1 MSFLYK
7 LFKKEDKL
15 DYPWEKFYKKE
26 DRHPEVPDLSIY
38 EYFEGRAQLHLDA
51 YAINYFG
58 VKTTYKELLDK
69 IDVCARALRSQGVR
83 KGDCVT
89 ICMPNTPEAVIALYA
104 TNKIGAIANMLHPL
118 SSEEEI
124 KFTLKAT
131 KSVVLITINITFD
144 KIKNIID
151 DIDNIYKVVVVSPK
165 ESMPPLLG
173 LGYML
178 TKEMSL
184 NITKDDE
191 FFTNW
196 SDFYN
201 HGYKYKGTI
210 LAHRGKDDTALYL
223 HSGGTTGSPKH
234 IMISNGNVNLV
245 MKQIPIILD
254 LGEKDTILGI
264 LPMFHC
270 FGLVACM
277 LGFLCCGSTV
287 ALIPQ
292 FDAKRFDKLIRKYKP
307 TIIGGVPTLFQAL
320 MTNPY
325 MINVDMSFV
334 RYVVSG
340 GDTLSPEKNEQV
352 NKFLEEHGSSAHI
365 IQGYGLT
372 ESTGGSCIGGLGSD
386 KLGSVGI
393 PLAGN
398 VFKILDPNTM
408 EEKATGEIG
417 EICITGDCVMQGYLD
432 NEEETNNV
440 VRLHEDGKRWIH
452 TGDLGYMDSDGVF
465 FFVQRLKRMLIVS
478 GYNVYPAHVEDILL
492 KHPDI
497 ANVGVIGIP
506 HPYKVQVPKAYI
518 VLKEGV
524 EGNAQEK
531 ANIKEFCTKNMA
543 KYMIPKEIE
552 FRDSL
557 PKTMVGK
564 VDYKVLERENEESK
578 M

>member
-1 MSFLYK
+1 MSFLDK
-7 LFKKEDKL
+7 LFKKEEIL

-69 IDVCARALRSQGVR
+69 IDICARALRSQGVR

-131 KSVVLITINITFD
+131 KSVMLITINITFD

-184 NITKDDE
+184 NIPKDDE
-191 FFTNW
+191 FFTTW
-196 SDFYN
+196 ADFYN

-245 MKQIPIILD
+245 MKQIPIMLD

-277 LGFLCCGSTV
+277 LGLFCCGSTV

-325 MINVDMSFV
+325 MMNVDMSFV

-340 GDTLSPEKNEQV
+340 GDSLSPEKNEQV

-408 EEKATGEIG
+408 EEKATEEIG

-440 VRLHEDGKRWIH
+440 VRLHEDGRRWIH

>member
-1 MSFLYK
+1 MSFIDK
-7 LFKKEDKL
+7 LFKKEEEV

-26 DRHPEVPDLSIY
+26 DRHPVVPDISIY
-38 EYFEGRAQLHLDA
+38 EYFEGRAQLFLDA
-51 YAINYFG
+51 NAINYFG
-58 VKTTYKELLDK
+58 VKFTFKELLER
-69 IDVCARALRSQGVR
+69 IDICARALKSQGVR
-83 KGDCVT
+83 KGDAVT

-124 KFTLKAT
+124 KYTLNAT
-131 KSVVLITINITFD
+131 KSVLLITINITFE
-144 KIKNIID
+144 KVKSIID
-151 DIDNIYKVVVVSPK
+151 DTNIYKVIVVSPK
-165 ESMPPLLG
+165 ESMPPFLG

-184 NITKDDE
+184 NIPKDDE
-191 FFTNW
+191 FFMDW
-196 SDFYN
+196 SDFYE
-201 HGYKYKGTI
+201 HGYKYKGDV
-210 LAHRGKDDTALYL
+210 LVHRSKDDTALYL

-245 MKQIPIILD
+245 MKQIPIMLE
-254 LGEKDTILGI
+254 LGVGDVILGI

-277 LGFLCCGSTV
+277 LGLFCCGVTV

-325 MINVDMSFV
+325 MMNVDMSFV
-334 RYVVSG
+334 KYVVSG
-340 GDTLSPEKNEQV
+340 GDSLSPEKNEQV
-352 NKFLEEHGSSAHI
+352 NKFLEEHGSKAHI

-398 VFKILDPNTM
+398 VFKILDVNTM
-408 EEKATGEIG
+408 EEKAYGEIG
-417 EICITGDCVMQGYLD
+417 EICITGECVMQGYLD

-440 VRLHEDGKRWIH
+440 VKLHEDGKRWIH
-452 TGDLGYMDSDGVF
+452 TGDLGYMDSDGVL

-478 GYNVYPAHVEDILL
+478 GYNVYPAHVENILL
-492 KHPDI
+492 QHPDI

-506 HPYKVQVPKAYI
+506 HPYKVQVPKAFI

-524 EGNAQEK
+524 EGNAQKK
-531 ANIKEFCTKNMA
+531 AEIKEFCSKNMA

-552 FRDSL
+552 FRESL
-557 PKTMVGK
+557 PKTLVGK
-564 VDYKVLERENEESK
+564 VDYKVLEKEEQNRV
-578 M
+578 

>member
-465 FFVQRLKRMLIVS
+465 HIV
-478 GYNVYPAHVEDILL
+478 
-492 KHPDI
+492 
-497 ANVGVIGIP
+497 
-506 HPYKVQVPKAYI
+506 
-518 VLKEGV
+518 
-524 EGNAQEK
+524 
-531 ANIKEFCTKNMA
+531 
-543 KYMIPKEIE
+543 
-552 FRDSL
+552 
-557 PKTMVGK
+557 
-564 VDYKVLERENEESK
+564 
-578 M
+578 

>member
-1 MSFLYK
+1 MKLIDK
-7 LFKKEDKL
+7 LFKKEEEL
-15 DYPWEKFYKKE
+15 EYPWQKYYKKE
-26 DRHPEVPDLSIY
+26 DRYVEVPDLSIY
-38 EYFEGRAQLHLDA
+38 EYFEGRAQLFLDA

-58 VKTTYKELLDK
+58 VKITFKELLDK
-69 IDVCARALRSQGVR
+69 IDVCARAMMSQGVR
-83 KGDCVT
+83 KNDVVT

-124 KFTLKAT
+124 KYTLNAT
-131 KSVVLITINITFD
+131 KSVLLVTINITFE
-144 KIKNIID
+144 KIKNIVHD
-151 DIDNIYKVVVVSPK
+151 TNIYKVVVVSPK

-184 NITKDDE
+184 NIPKDDE
-191 FFTNW
+191 FFMNW

-201 HGYKYKGTI
+201 HGIYYTKNV
-210 LAHRGKDDTALYL
+210 LVHREKNDRALYL

-234 IMISNGNVNLV
+234 IIITNGNVNLV
-245 MKQIPIILD
+245 MKQIPIMLE
-254 LGEKDTILGI
+254 LGVGDVCLGI

-277 LGFLCCGSTV
+277 LGLFCSGVTV

-292 FDAKRFDKLIRKYKP
+292 FDAKRFDKLIRQYKP

-325 MINVDMSFV
+325 MMNVDMSFV
-334 RYVVSG
+334 KYVVSG
-340 GDTLSPEKNEQV
+340 GDSLTPEKNEQV
-352 NKFLEEHGSSAHI
+352 NKFLADHGSSAHI

-393 PLAGN
+393 PLPGN
-398 VFKILDPNTM
+398 IFKILDVQTM
-408 EEKATGEIG
+408 EEKEYGEIG
-417 EICITGDCVMQGYLD
+417 EICITGECVMQGYLD

-440 VRLHEDGKRWIH
+440 VRVHEDGKRWIH
-452 TGDLGYMDSDGVF
+452 TGDLGYMDSDGVL

-478 GYNVYPAHVEDILL
+478 GYNVYPAHVENILL

-524 EGNAQEK
+524 IGDAQK
-531 ANIKEFCTKNMA
+531 KLDIKEYCAKNMA

-564 VDYKVLERENEESK
+564 VDYKELEKENEK
-578 M
+578 

>member
-1 MSFLYK
+1 M
-7 LFKKEDKL
+7 
-15 DYPWEKFYKKE
+15 
-26 DRHPEVPDLSIY
+26 V
-38 EYFEGRAQLHLDA
+38 
-51 YAINYFG
+51 
-58 VKTTYKELLDK
+58 
-69 IDVCARALRSQGVR
+69 
-83 KGDCVT
+83 
-89 ICMPNTPEAVIALYA
+89 
-104 TNKIGAIANMLHPL
+104 
-118 SSEEEI
+118 
-124 KFTLKAT
+124 
-131 KSVVLITINITFD
+131 
-144 KIKNIID
+144 
-151 DIDNIYKVVVVSPK
+151 
-165 ESMPPLLG
+165 
-173 LGYML
+173 
-178 TKEMSL
+178 
-184 NITKDDE
+184 
-191 FFTNW
+191 
-196 SDFYN
+196 
-201 HGYKYKGTI
+201 
-210 LAHRGKDDTALYL
+210 
-223 HSGGTTGSPKH
+223 TGSSGK
-234 IMISNGNVNLV
+234 
-245 MKQIPIILD
+245 
-254 LGEKDTILGI
+254 
-264 LPMFHC
+264 
-270 FGLVACM
+270 
-277 LGFLCCGSTV
+277 GSTV

-325 MINVDMSFV
+325 MMNVDMSFV

-340 GDTLSPEKNEQV
+340 GDSLSPEKNELV

-440 VRLHEDGKRWIH
+440 VRLHEDGRRWIH

-531 ANIKEFCTKNMA
+531 ANIKDFCTKNMA

-564 VDYKVLERENEESK
+564 VDYKVLERENEKSK

>member
-1 MSFLYK
+1 MNIFDK
-7 LFKKEDKL
+7 LFKREEKEVL

-26 DRHPEVPDLSIY
+26 DRHPEIPDLSIY
-38 EYFEGRAQLHLDA
+38 EYFEGRAQMNLDA
-51 YAINYFG
+51 YATNYFD
-58 VKTTYKELLDK
+58 VKLTYSELLKK
-69 IDVCARALRSQGVR
+69 IDICARAMKSQGVR
-83 KGDCVT
+83 KGDVVT
-89 ICMPNTPEAVIALYA
+89 ICMPNTPEAVISLYA
-104 TNKIGAIANMLHPL
+104 VNKIGAIANMLHPL

-131 KSVVLITINITFD
+131 KSVLLITVNVIFNT
-144 KIKNIID
+144 IKNVVKD
-151 DIDNIYKVVVVSPK
+151 TNLYKVVVVSPK
-165 ESMPPLLG
+165 ESMPALLG

-178 TKEMSL
+178 TKEMHL
-184 NITKDDE
+184 YIPKDDE
-191 FFTNW
+191 FFVTW
-196 SDFYN
+196 SDFYS
-201 HGYKYKGTI
+201 HGYFYKNDV
-210 LAHRGKDDTALYL
+210 LVHRSKDDTALYL

-234 IMISNGNVNLV
+234 IMITNGNVNLV
-245 MKQIPIILD
+245 MKQIPIMLD
-254 LGEKDTILGI
+254 LGVGDVILGI

-277 LGFLCCGSTV
+277 LGLFCCGSTV

-292 FDAKRFDKLIRKYKP
+292 FDAKRFDKLIKKYRP
-307 TIIGGVPTLFQAL
+307 TIIGGVPTLFQAM
-320 MTNPY
+320 MTSPF
-325 MINVDMSFV
+325 MKNVDMSFV

-340 GDTLSPEKNEQV
+340 GDSLSPEKNDEV
-352 NKFLEEHGSSAHI
+352 NKFLEEHGSKSHI

-398 VFKILDPNTM
+398 VFKILDVKTM
-408 EEKATGEIG
+408 EEKNPGEIG
-417 EICITGDCVMQGYLD
+417 EICITGGCVMKGYLD

-440 VRLHEDGKRWIH
+440 VKLHEDGRRWIH
-452 TGDLGYMDSDGVF
+452 TGDLGYMDEDGVL

-492 KHPDI
+492 KCPDI
-497 ANVGVIGIP
+497 ENVGVIGIP

-518 VLKEGV
+518 VLKKGIEAD
-524 EGNAQEK
+524 AQEK
-531 ANIKEFCTKNMA
+531 AKIKEYCTKNMA
-543 KYMIPKEIE
+543 KYMIPKEFV

-564 VDYKVLERENEESK
+564 INYRELEKENSAN
-578 M
+578 